1 MSRKKNAMVYGFTA
15 LLVIQLACSS
25 LSPSADVPTEVT
37 VPLGPQVSDT
47 EQQTKVLESILSQ
60 IDANYIYAEN
70 SSVDLKALRTTY
82 QSEIDKGLTS
92 SEFNELMNRFTAE
105 FPAGDIVY
113 ATREERIKNDM
124 AASLV
129 GYGGIG
135 AFVNFQAKDKPHVV
149 ILDIIPG
156 SPAEKAGLKAHD
168 SIYAIDGD
176 PVLLEEG
183 ADVVLRIRGEAGTKV
198 ILTVQTPG
206 KNERNVEVTRAPIT
220 GSRGVIAEVLP
231 NTDVG
236 YIRFPTAGNTVSN
249 ASEVLDALDTFST
262 NSNLKGIILD
272 LRISGANSNFP
283 LEDMLT
289 LFLNDLSI
297 DVYSLAESNSYPIE
311 GQDVSGSQTVPLAVL
326 VGENTN
332 GTAEIFAA
340 AIKEK
345 GRGVVIGANS
355 AGGIEA
361 LNSFALPNGG
371 QILIASAS
379 FRVGENES
387 LGIDGVIPEVRVEA
401 KWDEIVASEDPVI
414 QQAMQSFEVQE

>member
-1 MSRKKNAMVYGFTA
+1 MSRKKNAMAYGFTA

-25 LSPSADVPTEVT
+25 LSPIADEPVEVT
-37 VPLGPQVSDT
+37 VPLGPQVTET
-47 EQQTKVLESILSQ
+47 EQQTAVLESMLSQ
-60 IDANYIYAEN
+60 IDANYIYQKN
-70 SSVDLKALRTTY
+70 SSVDLNALRTKY
-82 QSEIDKGLTS
+82 QAKIDKGLTS
-92 SEFNELMNRFTAE
+92 VEFNELMKQFEAE
-105 FPAGDIVY
+105 FPTGDIVY
-113 ATREERIKNDM
+113 ATREERIENDT

-135 AFVNFQAKDKPHVV
+135 AFVNFQAEDEPHVV

-168 SIYAIDGD
+168 SIYAVNGD

-183 ADVVLRIRGEAGTKV
+183 ADVVQRIRGEAGTKV
-198 ILTVQTPG
+198 VLTVKTPG
-206 KNERNVEVTRAPIT
+206 KSERDVEVTRAQIT
-220 GSRGVIAEVLP
+220 GTRGVIAEEIP
-231 NTDVG
+231 NTDIG
-236 YIRFPTAGNTVSN
+236 YIRFPTVGSATN
-249 ASEVLDALDTFST
+249 ASEVLDAMETFAK
-262 NSNLKGIILD
+262 NSNLKGIVLD
-272 LRISGANSNFP
+272 LRISGGNSNFP

-297 DVYSLAESNSYPIE
+297 DVYSLDKTNSFPIE
-311 GQDVSGSQTVPLAVL
+311 GQDISGSQTIPLAVL

-340 AIKEK
+340 AIQEK
-345 GRGVVIGANS
+345 GRGIVIGSNS

-361 LNSFALPNGG
+361 LSSFALPNGG

-379 FRVGENES
+379 FRVGENER

-401 KWDEIVASEDPVI
+401 QWDDIIASEDPVI
-414 QQAMQSFEVQE
+414 QQAIQSFEVQE

>member
-1 MSRKKNAMVYGFTA
+1 MSRKKNAMAYGFTA

-25 LSPSADVPTEVT
+25 LSPIADEPVEVT
-37 VPLGPQVSDT
+37 VPLGPQVT
-47 EQQTKVLESILSQ
+47 ETAQQTAVLESMLSQ
-60 IDANYIYAEN
+60 IDANYIYQKN
-70 SSVDLKALRTTY
+70 SSVDLNALRTKY
-82 QSEIDKGLTS
+82 QAKIDKGLTS
-92 SEFNELMNRFTAE
+92 VEFNELMKQFEAE
-105 FPAGDIVY
+105 FPTGDIVY
-113 ATREERIKNDM
+113 ATREERIENDT

-135 AFVNFQAKDKPHVV
+135 AFVNFQAEDEPHVV

-168 SIYAIDGD
+168 SIYAVNGD

-183 ADVVLRIRGEAGTKV
+183 TDVVQRIRGEAGTKV
-198 ILTVQTPG
+198 VLTVKTPG
-206 KNERNVEVTRAPIT
+206 KSERDVEVTRAQIT
-220 GSRGVIAEVLP
+220 GTRGVIAEEIP
-231 NTDVG
+231 NTDIG
-236 YIRFPTAGNTVSN
+236 YIRFPTVGSATN
-249 ASEVLDALDTFST
+249 ASEVLGAMETFAK
-262 NSNLKGIILD
+262 NSNLKGIVLD
-272 LRISGANSNFP
+272 LRISGGNSNFP

-297 DVYSLAESNSYPIE
+297 DVYSLDKTNSFPIE
-311 GQDVSGSQTVPLAVL
+311 GQDISGSQTIPLAVL

-340 AIKEK
+340 AIQEK
-345 GRGVVIGANS
+345 GRGIVIGSNS

-361 LNSFALPNGG
+361 LSSFALPNGG

-379 FRVGENES
+379 FRVGENER

-401 KWDEIVASEDPVI
+401 QWDDIIASEDPVI
-414 QQAMQSFEVQE
+414 QQAIQSFEVQE

>member
-1 MSRKKNAMVYGFTA
+1 MSRKKNAMAYGFTA

-25 LSPSADVPTEVT
+25 LSPIADEPVEVT
-37 VPLGPQVSDT
+37 VPLGPQVTET
-47 EQQTKVLESILSQ
+47 EQQTAVLESMLSQ
-60 IDANYIYAEN
+60 IDANYIYQKN
-70 SSVDLKALRTTY
+70 SSVDLKTLRTKY
-82 QSEIDKGLTS
+82 QAKIDKGLTS
-92 SEFNELMNRFTAE
+92 VEFNELMKQLEAE
-105 FPAGDIVY
+105 FPTGDIVY
-113 ATREERIKNDM
+113 ATREERIENDT

-135 AFVNFQAKDKPHVV
+135 AFVNFQAEDEPHVV

-168 SIYAIDGD
+168 SIYAVNGD

-183 ADVVLRIRGEAGTKV
+183 ADVVQRIRGEAGTKV
-198 ILTVQTPG
+198 VLTVKTPG
-206 KNERNVEVTRAPIT
+206 KSERDVEVTRAQIT
-220 GSRGVIAEVLP
+220 GTRGVIAEEIP
-231 NTDVG
+231 NTDIG
-236 YIRFPTAGNTVSN
+236 YIRFPTVGSATN
-249 ASEVLDALDTFST
+249 ASEVLDAMETFAK
-262 NSNLKGIILD
+262 NSNLKGIVLD
-272 LRISGANSNFP
+272 LRISGGNSNFP

-297 DVYSLAESNSYPIE
+297 DVYSLDKTNSFPIE
-311 GQDVSGSQTVPLAVL
+311 GQDISGSQTIPLAVL

-340 AIKEK
+340 AIQEK
-345 GRGVVIGANS
+345 GRGIVIGSNS

-361 LNSFALPNGG
+361 LSSFALPNGG

-401 KWDEIVASEDPVI
+401 QWDDIIASEDPVI
-414 QQAMQSFEVQE
+414 QQAIQSLEVQE